1 MKTVELFHL
10 PGCPY
15 CVKAG
20 KVIDELV
27 VRNPAYGGIEV
38 KWIDESIETEYADT
52 KDYYYV
58 PTIFFGNE
66 KLYEADPRQE
76 YEDIKASIQAAFDK
90 VLSAAAEHD
99 FSAEMPQFTI
109 THIETLLEIFDGLMD
124 LEEGIAATLG
134 WIVQPEGQGGKLY
147 RVIDLLR
154 EISVAKGD
162 RFHEILFAKDISNAV
177 KAKKLMDL
185 E

>member
-1 MKTVELFHL
+1 MMTVELFHL

-15 CVKAG
+15 CVKAEQAI
-20 KVIDELV
+20 KELV
-27 VRNPAYGGIEV
+27 DQNPAYGSIEV
-38 KWIDESIETEYADT
+38 KWIDESVKTEYVDT

-66 KLYEADPRQE
+66 KLYEADPSQG
-76 YEDIKASIQAAFDK
+76 YDDIKASIQSAFDK

>member
-1 MKTVELFHL
+1 MKSNGLTK
-10 PGCPY
+10 G
-15 CVKAG
+15 VK
-20 KVIDELV
+20 
-27 VRNPAYGGIEV
+27 
-38 KWIDESIETEYADT
+38 TEYVDT

-66 KLYEADPRQE
+66 KLYEADPSQG
-76 YEDIKASIQAAFDK
+76 YDDIKASIQSAFDK
-90 VLSAAAEHD
+90 VLSVAADHN
-99 FSAEMPQFTI
+99 FSAEMPKLTLA
-109 THIETLLEIFDGLMD
+109 HIETLLEIFDGLMD

-162 RFHEILFAKDISNAV
+162 RFHEILFAKDISNAG
-177 KAKKLMDL
+177 L